1 MEVSFVIVPSTP
13 VVLILAIIVA
23 DVALIVQLQMV
34 TNANAYLALGAR
46 IVNKTTTIALT
57 ILAST
62 ENALMESMDISANVN
77 QAMQDEIAKLKSTSV
92 SVSLVKTG
100 VIVSML

>member
-34 TNANAYLALGAR
+34 TNANAYPVHGAR
-46 IVNKTTTIALT
+46 IVNKTIMIALT

-62 ENALMESMDISANVN
+62 ENALMESMDIR
-77 QAMQDEIAKLKSTSV
+77 
-92 SVSLVKTG
+92 
-100 VIVSML
+100 